1 MGRGFSGETG
11 DDYAAKCCG
20 DVAVDG
26 FGRHAGS
33 AELPTNLAFSGANLH
48 PIAEAVTPFTHNK
61 QRGF

>member
-1 MGRGFSGETG
+1 MRRSVAAMLLSMGL
-11 DDYAAKCCG
+11 
-20 DVAVDG
+20 AVMP
-26 FGRHAGS
+26 GS